1 MLETVTLIVLVSVGA
16 VTGAGILAYAIYITF
31 YPFAKTVGG
40 GVEVMKHYG
49 KQRAGAKA
57 DRRDYAL
64 VPDSRLGFTMADGG
78 KKIRHRKKTAK
89 R

>member
-1 MLETVTLIVLVSVGA
+1 MLETITMIVLLSVGA

-40 GVEVMKHYG
+40 GAEVLKHYG

-57 DRRDYAL
+57 ERRDYVLA
-64 VPDSRLGFTMADGG
+64 PDRRLGLTMADGG
-78 KKIRHRKKTAK
+78 KKIRQRKKTTK
-89 R
+89 